1 MKKRLLSI
9 ALALCMVITALPVF
23 AAGETEDGTA
33 QAAAEP
39 AARQMEE
46 LDRGLITVKTS
57 SGVYISWR
65 LLGTE
70 SLDNQAFDIYKN
82 GALLAS
88 TGAHDATNYTDK
100 VGTASDNYQVV
111 PKGQS
116 KDTCPVSVPI
126 NFNRNA
132 RSGYVNNGTSEYNS
146 FTYFDI
152 PINRPDDVKRAD
164 GKTSHYHNTVNSDGA
179 VEKEGGANDASVG
192 DLNGDGDYEIIL
204 KWDPTD
210 SKDSAGSD
218 YTGYTYFD
226 AYDYTVGTD
235 GKAQSELLW
244 RINLGV
250 NVTSGQ
256 HFSPFMVYDF
266 DGDGEAE
273 LAVKTAPGSM
283 DSKGE
288 YVTKAGDTDEI
299 RNADNTH
306 VYVTEGT
313 QHGKNTTGPEY
324 LTIFNSK
331 GEAVY
336 TTDYIPRGNLSDWGD
351 SKANRS
357 ERYLAGVAYLDGV
370 HPSLIMCRGYYA
382 KAVVRAYDWD
392 GETLTMRWEHN
403 GIKNDTSSLY
413 GQGNHNLSV
422 ADIDNDGK
430 DEVVYGSAA
439 LDDDGKIMGNT
450 RLGHGDA
457 MHVNDF
463 NNDGIQEVFSVKE
476 DKVGYTN
483 NAAHFRVASSGATI
497 WGKGATG
504 DTGRGVMDNIDDEYA
519 KTHPDALALA
529 WSSSHANVFD
539 LKGNELKAHPATSSR
554 TMTNFLVFW
563 DGDLSREILDDN
575 QLTKYHAATGYTTR
589 FYDDG
594 NGYIPGTSNN
604 YSKHTPSLV
613 ADILGDWREEIIMP
627 VGKGENDTPYLR
639 VFVSTIPSDYRLTT
653 LMHDSQY
660 RCAIAWQNT
669 AYNQPPHQSYYIGSA
684 ALAKDSSGAEL
695 NYLAPAVSFTKVEY
709 PNTNSVPVT
718 GLALSESNI
727 NVEKGATHALI
738 ATVTPADASKKG
750 VTWTSDNPGV
760 ATVSGGVVKGVS
772 PGNAVITA
780 MAKDTTNGEFSQKCE
795 VTVYSTPVT
804 GLSVPYESATVFSG
818 GSKKIEASVEPEN
831 ATDKLIYW
839 SSSNANVATVDEGG
853 NVSAK
858 GAGSAIITARTDEG
872 GYEKEIIITV
882 ADGETQDETGT
893 DKFVGVSGAEN
904 LKVDGAR
911 ISEND
916 AGDGGETY
924 KDFEV
929 YDDNKVTLTLDFNTG
944 GKKDASSQWN
954 WDGRE
959 YTFGLSF
966 LDVDNNNILTL
977 SQQYLSKA
985 QMTQSAI
992 MAEMAQ
998 NADAD
1003 WTEVR
1008 SSNNGIFGRST
1019 TTWHLSLEFDYDGD
1033 VCNAV
1038 IYGNPKDASEP
1049 VDNYTIYSKSFDLN
1063 GARFKRVRLYTEKN
1077 GDGAITAGPSI
1088 SNLKYTRSLAAVGD
1102 GTALYEK
1109 GTEGTAWSES
1119 DIEDWTVTGGQ
1130 TLQYDAKNGMMG
1142 FNTRKPGSSYSA
1154 TKDFGT
1160 EPGALITYDMDWDF
1174 GLSPRDGYEYL
1185 QIGDNLRLSWDTS
1198 YKVLMKTKTDN
1209 SWADYSAAGTM
1220 FQGKNSEMY
1229 EKNIHIVIDSAA
1241 NTVKNFKFGGTE
1253 YDLSNLNISSPG
1265 SVSFGF
1271 ECLSNTNNWDYPNYL
1286 KNITAL
1292 QFVPDGSAAPSTPV
1306 PVPTDAPT
1314 PSPTATAVPSPTA
1327 TTVPSPTATTV
1338 PSPTATT
1345 APSPSSAATEEPS
1358 ATATTVPS
1366 PSATAAPDVTES
1378 PSTPTLT
1385 PTTATPETTE
1395 QPATETPSVS
1405 EPPETLVP
1413 GPTETPATETPS
1425 VSEPPT
1431 ESTAPAP
1438 KYAYTINS
1446 VTPSIE
1452 GETRSVN
1459 VNITKNFDAGSANQI
1474 LVAAY
1479 NADEVMTAVGIG
1491 DIKAEVGETVD
1502 INIPIAYSDGDIVL
1516 AYVWNSLSEIKPLT
1530 DPYKMK

>member
-1 MKKRLLSI
+1 MKKRLLSVAI
-9 ALALCMVITALPVF
+9 SLCMVITALPVF
-23 AAGETEDGTA
+23 AAGEAENGTA
-33 QAAAEP
+33 QAAADP

-82 GALLAS
+82 GALLVS
-88 TGAHDATNYTDK
+88 TGAHDATNYVDK
-100 VGTASDNYQVV
+100 NGTASDNYQVV

-116 KDTCPVSVPI
+116 KDACPVSVPI

-132 RSGYVNNGTSEYNS
+132 RGSYVNNGTSEYNS

-152 PINRPDDVKRAD
+152 PINRPNDVTRAD

-179 VEKEGGANDASVG
+179 VEKEGGANDAGVG
-192 DLNGDGDYEIIL
+192 DLDGDGDYEIIL

-226 AYDYTVGTD
+226 AYDYTVGAD

-273 LAVKTAPGSM
+273 LAVKTAPGST
-283 DSKGE
+283 DSKGN
-288 YVTKAGDTDEI
+288 YVTAVGDTDEI
-299 RNADNTH
+299 KNADNTH

-324 LTIFNSK
+324 LTIFNSD

-382 KAVVRAYDWD
+382 KAVVRAYDFD

-403 GIKNDTSSLY
+403 GITNDTSSLY

-476 DKVGYTN
+476 DKVGYAN
-483 NAAHFRVASSGATI
+483 NAAHFRVASSGKTI
-497 WGKGATG
+497 WGKGASG

-519 KTHPDALALA
+519 KTHLDALALA

-575 QLTKYHAATGYTTR
+575 QLTKYHADTGYTTR

-627 VGKGENDTPYLR
+627 TGKGENDTPYLR
-639 VFVSTIPSDYRLTT
+639 VFVSTIPSNYRLTT

-695 NYLAPAVSFTKVEY
+695 NYLAPAVPFTKVEY
-709 PNTNSVPVT
+709 PNTNKISVT
-718 GLALSESNI
+718 GLTLSSDKLT
-727 NVEKGATHALI
+727 VEKGSTEALI

-772 PGNAVITA
+772 PGKAVITA

-831 ATDKLIYW
+831 ATDKLIHW
-839 SSSNANVATVDEGG
+839 SSSNENVATVDEGG

-858 GAGSAIITARTDEG
+858 GAGSAIITAETDEG
-872 GYEKEIIITV
+872 GYEKDIVVTV
-882 ADGETQDETGT
+882 ADGETKDETGT
-893 DKFVGVSGAEN
+893 DKFVGVSDADS
-904 LKVDGAR
+904 LKVDGAS
-911 ISEND
+911 INQSNANE
-916 AGDGGETY
+916 GGETY
-924 KDFEV
+924 KDFQV
-929 YDDNKVTLTLDFNTG
+929 YDDNKVTLTLDLNTG
-944 GKKDASSQWN
+944 GKKDASNQWN

-959 YTFGLSF
+959 YTVGLSF
-966 LDVDNNNILTL
+966 LDVDDNNILTL

-1038 IYGNPKDASEP
+1038 IYGNPKDANEP
-1049 VDNYTIYSKSFDLN
+1049 ADNYTIYSKSFDLN

-1088 SNLKYTRSLAAVGD
+1088 SNLKYTRSLAAAGD

-1109 GTEGTAWSES
+1109 GTEGAAWSES
-1119 DIEDWTVTGGQ
+1119 DISDWTVTGE
-1130 TLQYDAKNGMMG
+1130 TLQYDAENDRLG

-1160 EPGALITYDMDWDF
+1160 ETGALITYDMDWDF
-1174 GLSPRDGYEYL
+1174 GLSPREGYEYL
-1185 QIGDNLRLSWDTS
+1185 QIGDNLRLSWDAS

-1209 SWADYSAAGTM
+1209 SWTDYSAAGTM
-1220 FQGKNSEMY
+1220 FQGKNGDMY
-1229 EKNIHIVIDSAA
+1229 EKNIHIVIDSAT
-1241 NTVKNFKFGGTE
+1241 NTVKSFKFDGTE
-1253 YDLSNLNISSPG
+1253 YDLSGINIASPG

-1271 ECLSNTNNWDYPNYL
+1271 ERLSSTNNWDYPNYL

-1292 QFVPDGSAAPSTPV
+1292 QFVPNGSVSPSTPI
-1306 PVPTDAPT
+1306 PVPTGTPAPTATATATPTATPTATAT
-1314 PSPTATAVPSPTA
+1314 PSPTATATATPTATPTQSPTATATVAPSPTA
-1327 TTVPSPTATTV
+1327 TATVTPGPTV
-1338 PSPTATT
+1338 TA
-1345 APSPSSAATEEPS
+1345 APSPSSAATEK
-1358 ATATTVPS
+1358 PS
-1366 PSATAAPDVTES
+1366 PSATAA
-1378 PSTPTLT
+1378 
-1385 PTTATPETTE
+1385 ATQT
-1395 QPATETPSVS
+1395 
-1405 EPPETLVP
+1405 
-1413 GPTETPATETPS
+1413 
-1425 VSEPPT
+1425 
-1431 ESTAPAP
+1431 PAP

-1446 VTPSIE
+1446 VTPSAE
-1452 GETRSVN
+1452 GAEKGVKVN
-1459 VNITKNFDAGSANQI
+1459 VTKNFDAGKSNML
-1474 LVAAY
+1474 LVAVYGSDGVLTAAK
-1479 NADEVMTAVGIG
+1479 NGEV
-1491 DIKAEVGETVD
+1491 KAEIGETCDVD
-1502 INIPIAYSDGDIVL
+1502 IPIAYGEGDTVIVYL
-1516 AYVWNSLSEIKPLT
+1516 WSSFSQLKPLAKS
-1530 DPYKMK
+1530 YKMK